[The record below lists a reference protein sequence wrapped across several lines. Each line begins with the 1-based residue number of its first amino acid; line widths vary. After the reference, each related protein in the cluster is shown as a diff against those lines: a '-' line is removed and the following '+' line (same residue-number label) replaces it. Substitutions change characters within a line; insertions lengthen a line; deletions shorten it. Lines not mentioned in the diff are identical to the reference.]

1 MVVMNG
7 VSEEGTWDLSELA
20 PVFTTTEFKNQLT
33 QIEAKA
39 QHFEDQQPRLTNEIA
54 SHDFSAILHLY
65 EELLTEAAK
74 IGYYAN
80 LLFSS
85 DTSNSDARSFL
96 AQITQFLAQISNR
109 VVFFELWWKKDVDER
124 NAQRLVQT
132 RTDLRYYLQRLREL
146 ACYSLSEAE
155 EKIITLKDTT
165 GISFLRK
172 FYDHYTSRFVFTM
185 TVNGEEKSYSQ
196 SQLLT
201 FVRNP
206 DHQLREKAY
215 HSLFNVYG
223 QNADVLGEL
232 YRNVILDW
240 KNEGIQLRGYSS
252 PISIRNTANDI
263 PDEVI
268 DTLLDVCE
276 ENRVVFQRY
285 FQQKARQ
292 LNLKTMTRY
301 HIYAPFQL
309 PSTTRT
315 FQETLG
321 LVDSALSRFSPIFA
335 SRARQVV
342 LEQHLDWAARKGKR
356 SGAFCAT
363 ATPAITPYIL
373 MNFTGDYHDAF
384 TLAHE
389 LGHAVHNL
397 LASENSILIQ
407 SAPLPLAELA
417 SVFAENLVY
426 DSLLNGTRL
435 VDQQG
440 LIMNQLDGMYATIQR
455 QAFFTIFERKAH
467 RAVDQGATTGDLSS
481 LYLDDLVAQFGDA
494 VEVNEEFQYEWTY
507 IPHFY
512 HTPFYTYA
520 YSFGNLLALALYQ
533 TYTREGQPFVEKFL
547 DLLAR
552 GGSERPSI
560 LLQCQDI
567 DITSRQFWEKGFQYI
582 TDRLDFLD
590 ELDDN

>member
-1 MVVMNG
+1 MASMNKS
-7 VSEEGTWDLSELA
+7 SEGSWDLSELA
-20 PVFTTTEFKNQLT
+20 PLYTTTEFKNRLT

-39 QHFEDQQPRLTNEIA
+39 QCFEDQQSRLTNEIS
-54 SHDFSAILHLY
+54 SHDFSAVLQSY
-65 EELLTEAAK
+65 EELLTEVAK

-85 DTSNSDARSFL
+85 DTSDSDSRSLL

-109 VVFFELWWKKDVDER
+109 VLFFGLWWKKGIDEH
-124 NAQRLVQT
+124 NAQRLLQT
-132 RTDLRYYLQRLREL
+132 RLDLRYYLQRLREL
-146 ACYSLSEAE
+146 ACYTLSEAE
-155 EKIITLKDTT
+155 EKIINLKDTT

-172 FYDHYTSRFVFTM
+172 FYDHYTSRFTFTM
-185 TVNGEEKSYSQ
+185 TVNGAINSYTQ

-206 DHQLREKAY
+206 DPQLREKAY
-215 HSLFNVYG
+215 HALFNVYG

-285 FQQKARQ
+285 FQRKARQ
-292 LNLKTMTRY
+292 LNMEAMTRY
-301 HIYAPFQL
+301 HIYAPFHL
-309 PSTTRT
+309 PTITRT
-315 FQETLG
+315 FKETMD
-321 LVDSALSRFSPIFA
+321 LVDSALLRFSPLFA

-342 LEQHLDWAARKGKR
+342 LERHLDWAARKGKR

-373 MNFTGDYHDAF
+373 MNFTGVYHDVF

-397 LASENSILIQ
+397 LASGKSILIQ

-426 DSLLNGTRL
+426 DSLLNETRPF
-435 VDQQG
+435 DQQG
-440 LIMNQLDGMYATIQR
+440 LLMNQIDGMYATIQR

-467 RAVDQGATTGDLSS
+467 RAVEQGASTSDLSS
-481 LYLDDLVAQFGDA
+481 LYYDELATQFGEA

-533 TYTREGQPFVEKFL
+533 TYKREGQSFVDKFL
-547 DLLAR
+547 DLLAS
-552 GGSERPSI
+552 GGSERPSA
-560 LLQCQDI
+560 LLQRQDI
-567 DITSRQFWEKGFQYI
+567 DITSRQFWQKGFQYI
-582 TDRLDFLD
+582 VDQLDFLD
-590 ELDDN
+590 QLDDN

>member
-1 MVVMNG
+1 MASMNER
-7 VSEEGTWDLSELA
+7 SEGSWDLSELA
-20 PVFTTTEFKNQLT
+20 PPYTTIEFKNRLT

-39 QHFEDQQPRLTNEIA
+39 QGFEAQQTRLTNQI
-54 SHDFSAILHLY
+54 SPQDFSAILQSY
-65 EELLTEAAK
+65 EELLTEVAK

-85 DTSNSDARSFL
+85 DTSNSDVRSLL
-96 AQITQFLAQISNR
+96 AQVTQFLAQISNR
-109 VVFFELWWKKDVDER
+109 ILFFELWWKKGIDEP

-132 RTDLRYYLQRLREL
+132 RLDLRYYFQRLREL

-155 EKIITLKDTT
+155 EKIINLKDTT

-172 FYDHYTSRFVFTM
+172 FYDHYTSRFTFTM
-185 TVNGEEKSYSQ
+185 TVNGTTQSYTQ
-196 SQLLT
+196 PQLLT

-206 DHQLREKAY
+206 DPQLREEAY
-215 HSLFNVYG
+215 HALFNVYG

-268 DTLLDVCE
+268 DTLLEVCE
-276 ENRVVFQRY
+276 ENRVVFRRY
-285 FQQKARQ
+285 FQRKARL
-292 LNLKTMTRY
+292 LNMETLTRY

-315 FQETLG
+315 FKETMD
-321 LVDSALSRFSPIFA
+321 LVDSALLRFSPLFA
-335 SRARQVV
+335 SHARQVV
-342 LEQHLDWAARKGKR
+342 LDRHLDWAARKGKR

-363 ATPAITPYIL
+363 ATPTITPYIL
-373 MNFTGDYHDAF
+373 MNFTGVYHDAF

-397 LASENSILIQ
+397 LASEKSILIQ

-426 DSLLNGTRL
+426 DSLLNEARPF
-435 VDQQG
+435 DQQG
-440 LIMNQLDGMYATIQR
+440 LIMNQIDSMYATIQR

-467 RAVDQGATTGDLSS
+467 REVEQGATTSDLSS
-481 LYLDDLVAQFGDA
+481 LYYTDLVAQFEKA

-520 YSFGNLLALALYQ
+520 YSFGNLLAVALYQ
-533 TYTREGQPFVEKFL
+533 TYKREGQPFVEKFL
-547 DLLAR
+547 DLLAS
-552 GGSERPSI
+552 GGSERPST
-560 LLQCQDI
+560 LLQRHGI
-567 DITSRQFWEKGFQYI
+567 NIKSRQFWQKGFQYI
-582 TDRLDFLD
+582 TDQLDFLD
-590 ELDDN
+590 QLDDS

>member
-1 MVVMNG
+1 MNKL
-7 VSEEGTWDLSELA
+7 SEEGSWDLSELA
-20 PVFTTTEFKNQLT
+20 PLYTTTEFKHRLT
-33 QIEAKA
+33 QIDAKA
-39 QHFEDQQPRLTNEIA
+39 QRFEDQQSCLTNGI
-54 SHDFSAILHLY
+54 SPHDFTAILQLY

-74 IGYYAN
+74 IGSYAN

-85 DTSNSDARSFL
+85 DTSNSDARSLL

-109 VVFFELWWKKDVDER
+109 VLFFELWWKKGIDEP

-132 RTDLRYYLQRLREL
+132 RLDLRYYLQRLREL
-146 ACYSLSEAE
+146 ARYSLSEAE
-155 EKIITLKDTT
+155 EKIINLKDTT
-165 GISFLRK
+165 GISFLHK

-185 TVNGEEKSYSQ
+185 TVNGKENAYTQ

-206 DHQLREKAY
+206 DPQLRERAY
-215 HSLFNVYG
+215 QALFNVYG

-240 KNEGIQLRGYSS
+240 KTEGIQLRGYSS

-263 PDEVI
+263 PDEVVDI
-268 DTLLDVCE
+268 LLDVCE

-285 FQQKARQ
+285 FQRKARQ
-292 LNLKTMTRY
+292 LNMEMMTRY

-315 FQETLG
+315 FKETMD
-321 LVDSALSRFSPIFA
+321 LVDSALQRFSPIFA

-342 LEQHLDWAARKGKR
+342 LEEHLDWAARKGKR

-373 MNFTGDYHDAF
+373 MNFTGVYHDAF

-389 LGHAVHNL
+389 LGHAVHSL
-397 LASENSILIQ
+397 LAAGNSILIQ

-467 RAVDQGATTGDLSS
+467 HIVDQGVTTSDLSS
-481 LYLDDLVAQFGDA
+481 LYYDELVAQFGKA
-494 VEVNEEFQYEWTY
+494 VEVNEEFQYEWSY

-533 TYTREGQPFVEKFL
+533 TYKREGQPFVEKFL
-547 DLLAR
+547 DLLAS

-560 LLQCQDI
+560 LLQRQDI
-567 DITSRQFWEKGFQYI
+567 DISSRQFWQKGFQYI
-582 TDRLDFLD
+582 TDQLDFLD